1 VSGDGRT
8 RALDVPRA
16 RRRTERGVSAAGSPD
31 AELLGR
37 FVAAFKR
44 GIEGEVAAM
53 RTSSDAFELALGPG
67 EQLEAQRY
75 GFELPEASERI
86 VAGSECTL
94 RTARGEQRVVIERSE
109 ALRLTLASDQPIDLE
124 ARPITLSVAPWFLYE
139 RLLQALAELDVER
152 HAVARALMLFGK
164 RPHGRVATVLQRDHD
179 ALDPSQ
185 RAAVQLCSDS
195 ELAFLWGPPG
205 TGKTATLAHV
215 VEELLAQGKR
225 ILLASTTNAAIDQ
238 ILVKLAARPWFAP
251 AVAAGTLVRLGRS
264 DEDTFGAELADVV
277 ARAQGQ
283 HGGALDRLR
292 ARVAEVEHH
301 QRHGARLL
309 AELAVATAPQQSLF
323 AEPPARLRAAA
334 LAMVFAPGLADV
346 VARMAPED
354 QTATL
359 ERRLARLTRLR
370 TLAKARIAH
379 HHAAIR
385 DLEAQVIGQ
394 ARVVMCTLTNAYLAP
409 LMKAQRFEVLIAEE
423 AGMAALPALFYA
435 ACLCRDQAIMV
446 GDPRQLPPIV
456 QSRDERV
463 QRAIGRSVFE
473 VTIPDPMRSDVV
485 AMLEIQYRMHP
496 VIGGLV
502 GRLFYDGRLRHGA
515 DAARTGAIA
524 ARAPYP
530 GLPLVVVDTAART
543 ACERSAKGGS
553 RTNPA
558 SAELTAQLAFDA
570 VTAGAGSVAVI
581 TPYAA
586 QAREVRRLLAA
597 RRIADAVECSTI
609 HRFQGRECD
618 VVIID
623 LVDAAPMRP
632 GVLLSGGVATDA
644 GNLLN
649 VSLSR
654 ARGKLIL
661 VADVAY
667 FEAHAAAGVVTAVL
681 RAARRDG
688 AQVQLEGPD
697 QRGGPAPR

>member
-1 VSGDGRT
+1 
-8 RALDVPRA
+8 
-16 RRRTERGVSAAGSPD
+16 
-31 AELLGR
+31 
-37 FVAAFKR
+37 
-44 GIEGEVAAM
+44 
-53 RTSSDAFELALGPG
+53 
-67 EQLEAQRY
+67 
-75 GFELPEASERI
+75 
-86 VAGSECTL
+86 
-94 RTARGEQRVVIERSE
+94 
-109 ALRLTLASDQPIDLE
+109 
-124 ARPITLSVAPWFLYE
+124 
-139 RLLQALAELDVER
+139 
-152 HAVARALMLFGK
+152 
-164 RPHGRVATVLQRDHD
+164 
-179 ALDPSQ
+179 
-185 RAAVQLCSDS
+185 
-195 ELAFLWGPPG
+195 
-205 TGKTATLAHV
+205 
-215 VEELLAQGKR
+215 
-225 ILLASTTNAAIDQ
+225 
-238 ILVKLAARPWFAP
+238 VKLVARPWFAP
-251 AVAAGTLVRLGRS
+251 AVAARTLVRLGRS

-292 ARVAEVEHH
+292 ARVAEVEHQ

-334 LAMVFAPGLADV
+334 LAMVFCPGLADV
-346 VARMAPED
+346 VARMAAPD
-354 QTATL
+354 QTTTL

-394 ARVVMCTLTNAYLAP
+394 ARVVMCTLTNAYLSP

-423 AGMAALPALFYA
+423 AGMAAL
-435 ACLCRDQAIMV
+435 
-446 GDPRQLPPIV
+446 PRQLPPIV

-473 VTIPDPMRSDVV
+473 VTIPDPLRSDVV

-530 GLPLVVVDTAART
+530 GMPLVVVDTAART

-553 RTNPA
+553 RMNPA

-586 QAREVRRLLAA
+586 QAREVRRLLTA

-632 GVLLSGGVATDA
+632 GVLLSGGVHTDA

-667 FEAHAAAGVVTAVL
+667 FETHAATGVVTAVL
-681 RAARRDG
+681 REARRDG
-688 AQVQLEGPD
+688 AQVQLE
-697 QRGGPAPR
+697 RR